1 MRAWHV
7 CVCACV
13 CASVQ
18 GPVVGLCFRTHL
30 KAQQFRRLK
39 LLNMSFTT
47 LPTMQCK
54 VVDYIYINAEVK
66 MRGKQLV
73 WMFPHVFF
81 CFISSPSEFK
91 SLLSQ
96 KGKWN
101 GTLFRCWKA
110 LLWHIVITASGST
123 QLYLSVSAQ
132 EKRNCSRNRF
142 HHRVK
147 RTVQEGREGTVREY
161 RWKSPRKICN
171 VYNVI
176 IYDAAR
182 WQPISCEF
190 LMKDWLWGGIH
201 QELWV
206 YKNHSNGYYIYVL
219 FIVLLI
225 GFIFNFFYCYYIIL
239 ENKYIVIS

>member
-1 MRAWHV
+1 MTCLCVRM
-7 CVCACV
+7 CVCERARSSCGFV
-13 CASVQ
+13 FQNAPQSTAAQKDEAPEHELYYITHNAVQ
-18 GPVVGLCFRTHL
+18 GGRWYISMQRWKWEESSWFECSPMFFKLLQVPLSLNLFCPKRENETVLCFDVG
-30 KAQQFRRLK
+30 K
-39 LLNMSFTT
+39 LY
-47 LPTMQCK
+47 C
-54 VVDYIYINAEVK
+54 DI
-66 MRGKQLV
+66 
-73 WMFPHVFF
+73 
-81 CFISSPSEFK
+81 
-91 SLLSQ
+91 LLSRLREPH
-96 KGKWN
+96 GC
-101 GTLFRCWKA
+101 TSL
-110 LLWHIVITASGST
+110 S
-123 QLYLSVSAQ
+123 LYR
-132 EKRNCSRNRF
+132 KSRNRF

-161 RWKSPRKICN
+161 RWKSPRRICN

-201 QELWV
+201 LELWV

-239 ENKYIVIS
+239 EKKYIVIS